1 MSATDAGFAGSA
13 GASPGIWCV
22 VVVPLMVQ
30 LNVAVWVSAPRSEYF
45 IAAVTF
51 QPPTVGTVVNVG
63 SLATGAT
70 LATVTWKVLARL
82 LAPVPFS
89 STTVRVTV

>member
-1 MSATDAGFAGSA
+1 MRAGARLGEDGVGRGSPQSTVTCHGESAPGSVKLPRLKLVEVPSLAVWSA
-13 GASPGIWCV
+13 GA
-22 VVVPLMVQ
+22 
-30 LNVAVWVSAPRSEYF
+30 
-45 IAAVTF
+45 VT
-51 QPPTVGTVVNVG
+51 
-63 SLATGAT
+63 TGMT